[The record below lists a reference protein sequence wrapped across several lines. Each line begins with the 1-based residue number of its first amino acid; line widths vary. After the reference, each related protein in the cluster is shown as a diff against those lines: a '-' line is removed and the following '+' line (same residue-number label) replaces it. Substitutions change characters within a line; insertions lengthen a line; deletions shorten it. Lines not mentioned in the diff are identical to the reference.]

1 MFKGKVLLFSL
12 LLVFATSLSA
22 GDVDECESE
31 AGTSCSLRVSICPA
45 GDFEFIRNGCGG
57 DADYIWVEVKDAA
70 GVGIAGIPWTDYWMN
85 ACDSGQE
92 LCLCASPIAAD
103 SLTSTAGRTTF
114 SGRIAGGG
122 CILTGGMYV
131 ACQGKTFL
139 DVATCTT
146 PICIDIVIVSPDINA
161 DCDVNLSDLSFFGE
175 SYNLAIGETNPDTG
189 APYNPCCDYND
200 DDVCNLSDFS
210 FLGEHYQHTCF

>member
-31 AGTSCSLRVSICPA
+31 AGTSCALRVSICPA

-85 ACDSGQE
+85 ACDAGQE
-92 LCLCASPIAAD
+92 LCLCASPLAAD
-103 SLTSTAGRTTF
+103 SLTNTAGRTTF
-114 SGRIAGGG
+114 SRRIAGGG

-161 DCDVNLSDLSFFGE
+161 DCFVNLSDLSFFGQT
-175 SYNLAIGETNPDTG
+175 YNKQLGDAGFD
-189 APYNPCCDYND
+189 PCCDYND
-200 DDVCNLSDFS
+200 DDWCNLSDFS
-210 FLGEHYQHTCF
+210 FLGEHYQHECF

>member
-12 LLVFATSLSA
+12 LLVFATSLYA
-22 GDVDECESE
+22 GDVDECESD
-31 AGTSCSLRVSICPA
+31 AGTSCALRVSVCPA

-70 GVGIAGIPWTDYWMN
+70 GVGIANIPWTDYWMN
-85 ACDSGQE
+85 ACDAAQE

-103 SLTSTAGRTTF
+103 SLTNSAGRTTF
-114 SGRIAGGG
+114 SDRMAAGG

-131 ACQGKTFL
+131 SCQGKTFL
-139 DVATCTT
+139 DVATCTA

-161 DCDVNLSDLSFFGE
+161 DCLVNLSDLSFFGQ
-175 SYNLAIGETNPDTG
+175 SYNKSLG
-189 APYNPCCDYND
+189 APEYDPCCDYND
-200 DDVCNLSDFS
+200 DDTCNLSDFS
-210 FLGEHYQHTCF
+210 FLGEHYQHACF

>member
-12 LLVFATSLSA
+12 LLVFATSLYA

-85 ACDSGQE
+85 ACDEGQE
-92 LCLCASPIAAD
+92 LCLCASPMAAD
-103 SLTSTAGRTTF
+103 SLTNTAGRTTF

-139 DVATCTT
+139 DFATCTT
-146 PICIDIVIVSPDINA
+146 PICIDIMIVSPDINA
-161 DCDVNLSDLSFFGE
+161 DCLVNLSDLSFFGQ
-175 SYNLAIGETNPDTG
+175 SYNKQLGDAGYD
-189 APYNPCCDYND
+189 PCCDYND
-200 DDVCNLSDFS
+200 DDWCNLSDFS
-210 FLGEHYQHTCF
+210 FLGEHYQHECF

>member
-12 LLVFATSLSA
+12 LLVFATSLYA
-22 GDVDECESE
+22 GDVDECESI
-31 AGTSCSLRVSICPA
+31 AGTSCALRVSICPQ

-57 DADYIWVEVKDAA
+57 DADYIFVEVKDAA
-70 GVGIAGIPWTDYWMN
+70 GVGIEGIPWTDYWMN
-85 ACDSGQE
+85 ACDVAQE

-103 SLTSTAGRTTF
+103 SLTNSAGRTTF
-114 SGRIAGGG
+114 SGRMAAGG

-146 PICIDIVIVSPDINA
+146 PICIDIVIVSPDING

-175 SYNLAIGETNPDTG
+175 TYNLSIGETNPDTG

-200 DDVCNLSDFS
+200 DDTCNLSDFS

>member
-12 LLVFATSLSA
+12 LLVFATSLYA

-31 AGTSCSLRVSICPA
+31 AGTTCSLRVSICPA

-85 ACDSGQE
+85 ACDAAQE
-92 LCLCASPIAAD
+92 LCLCASPIRAD
-103 SLTSTAGRTTF
+103 SLTNTAGRTTF

-131 ACQGKTFL
+131 SCQGKTFM
-139 DVATCTT
+139 DVATCTI

-161 DCDVNLSDLSFFGE
+161 TCDVNLSDLSFFGE
-175 SYNLAIGETNPDTG
+175 SYNKQLGDTG
-189 APYNPCCDYND
+189 YDPCCDFND
-200 DDVCNLSDFS
+200 DDWCNLSDFS
-210 FLGEHYQHTCF
+210 FMGEHYLHACF

>member
-12 LLVFATSLSA
+12 LLVFATSLYA

-85 ACDSGQE
+85 ACDAGQE

-103 SLTSTAGRTTF
+103 SLTNTAGRTTF
-114 SGRIAGGG
+114 SGRMAGGG

-161 DCDVNLSDLSFFGE
+161 DCVVNLSDLSFFGG
-175 SYNLAIGETNPDTG
+175 SYNKGPGDPAYD
-189 APYNPCCDYND
+189 PCCDFND
-200 DDVCNLSDFS
+200 DDLCNLSDFS
-210 FLGEHYQHTCF
+210 FLGEHYQHACF